1 MPKLVIKFDGVVIDQ
16 LVLKQGDMSLGRR
29 PGSDILLDNLAVS
42 GNHATLFTVGNDS
55 FIQDLNSTNGT
66 LVNDKRITK
75 HHLVNGDE
83 IVIGKHSLSYVDE
96 NAASR
101 QSDNLAKTMIITPQ
115 RFEEM
120 TSGKTAA
127 PAAPAATEKREAPP
141 QAPQPATPPPTP
153 VPAANDGAA
162 ARTGSIFVLSG
173 ANSGKRIDLT
183 KPVTNLGRAG
193 KMAGVISRNG
203 AGGYTLLPSGD
214 GEPLKLN
221 GKQVLGRG
229 EELKNG
235 DIIEV
240 AGSRMQFYL
249 K

>member
-16 LVLKQGDMSLGRR
+16 IVMRQGDMAIGRR

-42 GNHATLFTVGNDS
+42 GNHATIFTVGNDS
-55 FIQDLNSTNGT
+55 FVQDLNSTNGT
-66 LVNDKRITK
+66 LVNNKRISK

-96 NAASR
+96 NAAR
-101 QSDNLAKTMIITPQ
+101 APSDLAKTMIITPQ
-115 RFEEM
+115 KFEEM
-120 TSGKTAA
+120 AASAAENAQAARDAEKPAPIPAAA
-127 PAAPAATEKREAPP
+127 PAPA
-141 QAPQPATPPPTP
+141 QA
-153 VPAANDGAA
+153 GA
-162 ARTGSIFVLSG
+162 RIGSIFVLSG
-173 ANSGKRIDLT
+173 ANSGKRIDLVKST
-183 KPVTNLGRAG
+183 TNLGRAG
-193 KMAGVISRNG
+193 KMAGVIIRNG
-203 AGGYTLLPSGD
+203 AGRYSLLPGGD
-214 GEPLKLN
+214 GSTPILN
-221 GKQVLGRG
+221 GKPVPGRG